1 MSRVRLIGRIDLA
14 ARRAAGY
21 RWFNALP
28 AAQAVPCLTDAG
40 LEPGLAADLAG
51 RHPLAEGWPDDM
63 PGPAAPYQALITMLE
78 GEPG

>member
-1 MSRVRLIGRIDLA
+1 M
-14 ARRAAGY
+14 
-21 RWFNALP
+21 
-28 AAQAVPCLTDAG
+28 QCLTDAG

-51 RHPLAEGWPDDM
+51 RRPLAEGRPGAM